1 MKKNIPIEYCTTIE
15 ILHYINGR
23 NEHGLSTSQNL
34 NKVTADKD
42 AKFFAH
48 RNDSYSFIIL
58 ERGEGCISIDFQTL
72 HLSTFDVLLIAPGQI
87 HDNAQGDSCD
97 YWYIE
102 IPAEMIPPGYL
113 LTFENVTPFQ
123 QPRKI
128 KQDEF
133 KDLQAILSMFLGYSK
148 RDNRNGCSLQNEL
161 LKVFVCMIANAYA
174 LDQSSDLNTRPFQI
188 MRDYKNL
195 LDQNIHFLKSPA
207 EYAAMLNISEVYLN
221 EVTKKTTGFT
231 AGYWIRNKIILET
244 KRLLVYTQ
252 LNSKEIAYAMGYDN
266 YAYFNRFFKK
276 ETGMT
281 PLEFRKSP

>member
-34 NKVTADKD
+34 NKAMVGKD

-48 RNDSYSFIIL
+48 RNDCYSFIIL
-58 ERGEGCISIDFQTL
+58 ERGEGYISIDFQKL
-72 HLSTFDVLLIAPGQI
+72 YLSAFDVLLMAPGQI
-87 HDNAQGDSCD
+87 QANAQGDSCD
-97 YWYIE
+97 YWFIE
-102 IPAEMIPPGYL
+102 IPTEMIPSEYL

-128 KQDEF
+128 EQDEF
-133 KDLQAILSMFLGYSK
+133 KNLQTILSVFQWYSK
-148 RDNRNGCSLQNEL
+148 CDNRNGCNLQNEL
-161 LKVFVCMIANAYA
+161 LKVFVCMIANAYT

-188 MRDYKNL
+188 MRDFKNL
-195 LDQNIHFLKSPA
+195 LDQNIHSKKSPA
-207 EYAAMLNISEVYLN
+207 EYASMLNISEVYLN
-221 EVTKKTTGFT
+221 EVAKKTTGFT
-231 AGYWIRNKIILET
+231 AGYWIRNKIILEA

-252 LNSKEIAYAMGYDN
+252 LNSKEVAYAMGYDN

-281 PLEFRKSP
+281 PLEFRRSP

>member
-1 MKKNIPIEYCTTIE
+1 
-15 ILHYINGR
+15 
-23 NEHGLSTSQNL
+23 
-34 NKVTADKD
+34 
-42 AKFFAH
+42 
-48 RNDSYSFIIL
+48 
-58 ERGEGCISIDFQTL
+58 
-72 HLSTFDVLLIAPGQI
+72 
-87 HDNAQGDSCD
+87 
-97 YWYIE
+97 
-102 IPAEMIPPGYL
+102 
-113 LTFENVTPFQ
+113 
-123 QPRKI
+123 
-128 KQDEF
+128 
-133 KDLQAILSMFLGYSK
+133 
-148 RDNRNGCSLQNEL
+148 
-161 LKVFVCMIANAYA
+161 MIANAYA